1 MDLVVES
8 AVGPGQR
15 SSVCCVGGLDESL
28 FGGAVLEHADHAD
41 QLGVHFLQV
50 QVSDFLVGD
59 RLPEHRRQVQGEV
72 STGSE
77 AAAHQRSN
85 ELEQTKVVGAVG
97 FGVDHPFGFVLS
109 GLMPVVGRRNEQ
121 S

>member
-15 SSVCCVGGLDESL
+15 SSVCCVGGLDERL

-41 QLGVHFLQV
+41 QLSVHFLQV

-59 RLPEHRRQVQGEV
+59 RLPEHRRQIQSEV
-72 STGSE
+72 STGPE
-77 AAAHQRSN
+77 AAAHQ
-85 ELEQTKVVGAVG
+85 
-97 FGVDHPFGFVLS
+97 
-109 GLMPVVGRRNEQ
+109 
-121 S
+121 